1 MELRHLRYFVAVAQT
16 GHFTRA
22 AEQLGISQPPLS
34 QQIQRLEHEVGTP
47 LIKRLTRGIELTE
60 TGRTLYKDACEIIKL
75 TDAAL
80 ERARNVARG
89 ISGTVN
95 IGFACS
101 TAFNPA
107 VFSLLHSFRENY
119 PMMHL
124 QPQEKD
130 MSGLMN
136 ALEEGNI
143 DFAFIRLPCERSKD
157 FMCRVIDTEEMMVAL
172 PRQHPLSRNSAVS
185 LFDLKDESL
194 ITFPREV
201 APSLYDQTIHACEVA
216 GFSPNLGQQS
226 PQLTSAISMVGG
238 GFGMAIVP
246 DSLSKID
253 EKNVVCLK
261 LKDTRLTSDIAI
273 AWRRGDSSHIIL
285 HLLNLL

>member
-34 QQIQRLEHEVGTP
+34 QQIQKLEHEVGTP

-60 TGRTLYKDACEIIKL
+60 TGKTLYKDACEIIKL

-89 ISGTVN
+89 ISGSVN

-101 TAFNPA
+101 TAFNPT
-107 VFSLLHSFRENY
+107 VFSLLRRFRENY
-119 PMMHL
+119 PKMHL

-130 MSGLMN
+130 MSALMN
-136 ALEEGNI
+136 ALEEGNL

-157 FMCRVIDTEEMMVAL
+157 FMCRVIDTEKMMVAL
-172 PRQHPLSRNSAVS
+172 PRTHPLSQNKS
-185 LFDLKDESL
+185 LSLLELKDEPL

-201 APSLYDQTIHACEVA
+201 APSLYDQTINACEEA
-216 GFSPNLGQQS
+216 GFTPLLGQQS

-238 GFGMAIVP
+238 GFGFALVP
-246 DSLSKID
+246 ASLSKID
-253 EKNVVCLK
+253 EKNVVCLES
-261 LKDTRLTSDIAI
+261 LRALPTSDIAI
-273 AWRRGDSSHIIL
+273 AWRRGDSGHVIL
-285 HLLNLL
+285 HLLSLL